1 MIKKILLVAALVFPM
16 FAFAQEI
23 KIGIVDVEEVVQ
35 KLPDYTEAQNKYVE
49 TSKRY
54 EDEFA
59 KLQEELKR
67 RYDEIQN
74 MPQDE
79 LQVIQER
86 KVKDFQEYQLKTQ
99 QFEQTAAQELQKVQQ
114 DLLAPIYQKVN
125 NAIQSVGQE
134 GSFSMIE
141 AKVATLLL
149 YYASPVEDITPLV
162 KSKLGV
168 N

>member
-1 MIKKILLVAALVFPM
+1 MIKKILLAAALAFPM
-16 FAFAQEI
+16 FSFAQEL
-23 KIGIVDVEEVVQ
+23 KLAIVDVEEVVQ
-35 KLPDYTEAQNKYVE
+35 KLPDYNEAQTKYVE
-49 TSKRY
+49 TSKKY

-59 KLQEELKR
+59 KLQDELKR

-86 KVKDFQEYQLKTQ
+86 KIKDFQEYQVKVQ

-125 NAIQSVGQE
+125 DAIQSVGQE
-134 GSFSMIE
+134 GGYSLIE
-141 AKVATLLL
+141 AKVTQFVL
-149 YYASPVEDITPLV
+149 YYASPVKDITSEV
-162 KSKLGV
+162 KAKLGV

>member
-1 MIKKILLVAALVFPM
+1 MIKKILLIAALVLPM
-16 FAFAQEI
+16 CAFAQEL
-23 KIGIVDVEEVVQ
+23 KIGVINVNEVVQ
-35 KLPDYTEAQNKYVE
+35 KLPEYTEAQNKFVE
-49 TSKRY
+49 TSKKY
-54 EDEFA
+54 EDEFS

-114 DLLAPIYQKVN
+114 DLMAPIYQKVN

-134 GSFSMIE
+134 GGYSLIE
-141 AKVATLLL
+141 AKVSQLVL
-149 YYASPVEDITPLV
+149 YYAAPVVDITPEV
-162 KSKLGV
+162 KAKLGV

>member
-1 MIKKILLVAALVFPM
+1 MIKKFLLAAALAIPM
-16 FAFAQEI
+16 LMSAQDL
-23 KIGIVDVEEVVQ
+23 KIGIVDVDEVVQ
-35 KLPDYTEAQNKYVE
+35 KLPDYTEAQNKFVE
-49 TSKRY
+49 TSKKY

-114 DLLAPIYQKVN
+114 DLMAPIYQKVN

-134 GSFSMIE
+134 GGYSLIE
-141 AKVATLLL
+141 AKVSQLVL
-149 YYASPVEDITPLV
+149 YYANPVVDITPEV
-162 KSKLGV
+162 KAKLGV

>member
-1 MIKKILLVAALVFPM
+1 MIKKILLAAALAIPM
-16 FAFAQEI
+16 FASAQSL
-23 KIGIVDVEEVVQ
+23 KVGIVDVEEVVQ

-49 TSKRY
+49 TSKKY

-99 QFEQTAAQELQKVQQ
+99 QFEQTAAQELQKVQS

-125 NAIQSVGQE
+125 NAIQAVGQE
-134 GSFSMIE
+134 GGYSLIE
-141 AKVATLLL
+141 AKVSQFIL
-149 YYASPVEDITPLV
+149 YYASPVVDITPEV
-162 KSKLGV
+162 KAKLGV

>member
-1 MIKKILLVAALVFPM
+1 MIKKILLAAALVFPM
-16 FAFAQEI
+16 MSFAQSL
-23 KIGIVDVEEVVQ
+23 KVGIVDVDEVVQ
-35 KLPDYTEAQNKYVE
+35 KLPDYTEAQNKFVE
-49 TSKRY
+49 TSKKY
-54 EDEFA
+54 EDEFS

-125 NAIQSVGQE
+125 DAIQSVGQE
-134 GSFSMIE
+134 GGYSLIE
-141 AKVATLLL
+141 AKVSQLVL
-149 YYASPVEDITPLV
+149 YYADPVVDITPEV
-162 KSKLGV
+162 KAQLGV